1 MIVGCQRAKNGL
13 RNAGLRVLV
22 FALLSAPAAVSA
34 ADDASAT
41 SFIKISGTAFTL
53 DGAPFPVTGVN
64 NHYLTY
70 GSRNEVTR
78 VLDDAV
84 AMGAN
89 VVRTFLQPAIG
100 SLDGS
105 IPTIWNWRN
114 KADASDLGVKG
125 TYLLHWD
132 ARKGGMAINDGPDGM
147 QKVDFLIA
155 EAGKRHLRLIIAFLD
170 FWDYTGGAQQM
181 RAWYGSQDKS
191 TFFFRDPRTKRDY

>member
-1 MIVGCQRAKNGL
+1 
-13 RNAGLRVLV
+13 VLG
-22 FALLSAPAAVSA
+22 FALLSAPAAVCA
-34 ADDASAT
+34 ADDASAR

-53 DGAPFPVTGVN
+53 DGGPFPVTGVN

-114 KADASDLGVKG
+114 KADASDLGVLG
-125 TYLLHWD
+125 GNAEGRLESIVAHDDAPALLNRTSENCSAGAGSRRRALSFHH
-132 ARKGGMAINDGPDGM
+132 M
-147 QKVDFLIA
+147 QPSPKDLCVPKTLFEL
-155 EAGKRHLRLIIAFLD
+155 
-170 FWDYTGGAQQM
+170 M
-181 RAWYGSQDKS
+181 
-191 TFFFRDPRTKRDY
+191 P